1 MPLGVLRAPRFQRSL
16 VQLFIRAGSRFETI
30 ATSGSTHLLEHVIFR
45 GTERYPNRQ
54 RLEDVFQEHQIDANA
69 YTDREWVSIHMTA
82 PCRGVLKAIE
92 LACQIGFKPRLR
104 DIEVERSIVDAE
116 IRENRVNE
124 GLAFERIG
132 RLLWGNHPLG
142 FPVAGRR
149 LPRTTRQGL
158 KALHRRYFRPSN
170 SLLIVSGNRDPHA
183 VQRKVRS
190 CLNGIDPGERR
201 LPPAPPARRGP
212 LIRFGDDISRGLRI
226 VFHLQVPESLADQD
240 RLLLWIVG
248 RLLEVRLSRIVRE
261 DRGVC
266 YDLFVDDEIGHRL
279 NALSVN
285 AVVQPTVGPM
295 VVGEVVGQLRKIKE
309 GAGDPNDL
317 EMVRS
322 GMIRAY
328 ELMVDDLHDLTDYYA
343 RQALLAPNQE
353 PVRPAAACRLARKID
368 LKSVAAIA
376 RRVLVPRNLNLV
388 LMTRWNGREKHRW
401 RGRFARLAEGL
412 R

>member
-1 MPLGVLRAPRFQRSL
+1 
-16 VQLFIRAGSRFETI
+16 
-30 ATSGSTHLLEHVIFR
+30 LLEHVIFR
-45 GTERYPNRQ
+45 GTERYPTRQ
-54 RLEDVFQEHQIDANA
+54 RLEDVFQKHQIDANA
-69 YTDREWVSIHMTA
+69 YTEREWVSIHMTT
-82 PCRGVLKAIE
+82 PCRGILKAIE
-92 LACQIGFKPRLR
+92 LACQIGFRPRLR
-104 DIEVERSIVDAE
+104 EIEVERSIVNAE

-149 LPRTTRQGL
+149 LPRTSRKGL
-158 KALHRRYFRPSN
+158 KTLHRRFFRPSN
-170 SLLIVSGNRDPHA
+170 SFLIVSGNLDPRA

-190 CLNGIDPGERR
+190 CLEGVDPGERR

-212 LIRFGDDISRGLRI
+212 IIRLGDDDSRGLRV
-226 VFHLQVPESLADQD
+226 VFHLQVHEPLTDPE

-285 AVVQPTVGPM
+285 AVVQPSVGPM
-295 VVGEVVGQLRKIKE
+295 VVDEVVHQLQMIKA
-309 GAGDPNDL
+309 GSGDPKDL
-317 EMVRS
+317 EMVRA

-343 RQALLAPNQE
+343 RQALLTPNEE
-353 PVRPAAACRLARKID
+353 PVRPATARRLARKID
-368 LKSVAAIA
+368 VESVAALA
-376 RRVLVPRNLNLV
+376 KRVLGPRNLNLV
-388 LMTRWNGREKHRW
+388 LMTRWNEREKLRW
-401 RGRFARLAEGL
+401 KSRFARLAEGL
-412 R
+412 Q